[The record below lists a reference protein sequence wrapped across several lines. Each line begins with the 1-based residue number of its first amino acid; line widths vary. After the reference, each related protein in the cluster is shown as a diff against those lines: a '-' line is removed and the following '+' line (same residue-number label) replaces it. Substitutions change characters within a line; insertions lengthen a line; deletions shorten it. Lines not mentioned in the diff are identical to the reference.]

1 MNTRCLGLIEPG
13 AAQSDMAKIPNWRSF
28 MSQRKVTLQPS
39 KCAHTSEPLC
49 SITVSSVTTKTGTF
63 TSLARECMAYRAQK
77 RAEHRRL
84 HKRNFRLDN
93 GDCTN
98 DDQFKVLAFDVK
110 EENDEILVLLPPPDD
125 LDAMI
130 GSSKC
135 KQIS

>member
-1 MNTRCLGLIEPG
+1 M
-13 AAQSDMAKIPNWRSF
+13 IPNWQSF
-28 MSQRKVTLQPS
+28 MFQRKDTLQRS
-39 KCAHTSEPLC
+39 KCVLINGLSC
-49 SITVSSVTTKTGTF
+49 STTVSSVTIRMETF
-63 TSLARECMAYRAQK
+63 TSPARECDRHLVGITAND
-77 RAEHRRL
+77 HRL

-110 EENDEILVLLPPPDD
+110 EENEEILLLLPPPDD

-135 KQIS
+135 KIISL